1 MTHTL
6 ALSRLVSIAIAFTPA
21 ALRGQCQDP
30 ANLDSGT
37 VASAFVAQLGQ
48 RRPYEEVVGGIG
60 KTDDRWPM
68 VELTL
73 TPLYGW
79 RERPSMFPDA
89 HASHQLRINLRPQ
102 EDPGFPI
109 GTQVLVLMKRVYLE
123 AIRVGDSVRVAQ
135 PIRRGSGMLVL
146 ASCGIRTLDSVK
158 ATLRALGDPQW
169 RGSNR

>member
-1 MTHTL
+1 MRYIR
-6 ALSRLVSIAIAFTPA
+6 ALSRVVSIGIVVTPA
-21 ALRGQCQDP
+21 RLRSQCQDP
-30 ANLDSGT
+30 GNLSSET
-37 VASAFVAQLGQ
+37 VASAFVAQLVQ
-48 RRPYEEVVGGIG
+48 RRPYEEVIGGIG
-60 KTDDRWPM
+60 KTEARWPM

-79 RERPSMFPDA
+79 KERPSIFPDA
-89 HASHQLRINLRPQ
+89 PASHQVRINVRPQ

-123 AIRVGDSVRVAQ
+123 AIRVGDSVRKAQ
-135 PIRRGSGMLVL
+135 PIRTGSGMLVL
-146 ASCGIRTLDSVK
+146 ASCGLRTLDSVK

>member
-1 MTHTL
+1 MRHIR
-6 ALSRLVSIAIAFTPA
+6 ALSRVVSIGIVFTPA

-37 VASAFVAQLGQ
+37 VASAFVAQLGD
-48 RRPYEEVVGGIG
+48 RRPYQEVIGGIG
-60 KTDDRWPM
+60 KTEDRWPM

-73 TPLYGW
+73 RPLYGW
-79 RERPSMFPDA
+79 RERPSMFPDP
-89 HASHQLRINLRPQ
+89 HASHQVRINVRPQ

-109 GTQVLVLMKRVYLE
+109 GTQVLVLMKRAYLE
-123 AIRVGDSVRVAQ
+123 AIRVGDSVRGAQ

-146 ASCGIRTLDSVK
+146 ASCGLRTLDSVK

-169 RGSNR
+169 RSSNR